1 MGRFVKAMEGSVRA
15 VQRACLIRGNAA
27 CTPTMFLCQ
36 ASQQL
41 HPSDHACYRALLQ
54 DSQNLAAHLP
64 VSSYSPAPSSS
75 PPAAPR
81 VTSGSST
88 CSHHPSTQQLRSR
101 HAKQTPS
108 PLCWRDVQQRE
119 FRGGPHS
126 SEQELHLPHIPS
138 ARKASGVGGKL
149 SPLSAPPL
157 ASPPALSTPLVQG
170 GGTPPVQ
177 GAGAS
182 GEGDVCT
189 PELQRTPRSG
199 HSGGCGRGGG
209 GDAGNTGGSGGR
221 QVATP
226 HNATAGTEGVA
237 AGTGPF
243 TQRYPAV
250 LPALPASRLRV
261 TSECD
266 DAPTPVP
273 YRSHLTAAADSFVL
287 PADGPDAH
295 AWEQSNGGHQSD
307 AHRAAALGPWPPSC
321 AVPPAS
327 RNSFSFR
334 RRAFAAAT
342 STASPSAT
350 WLRRRSPDPRRGG
363 AESDSGAGHRFTA
376 SHHQGRGGRAGR
388 SYFQGGGSGPC
399 SPLLG
404 RLLGDG
410 IGHDSGRPCS
420 AGLGVGRQSATLWPR
435 EPGPC
440 TSSPLAPKQ
449 LSLSPAAA
457 AAGAAEAAAATAGVA
472 RVGAA
477 TRAAGAKSSA
487 AAAGPAAGTAAAPSA
502 ATSAKANRAATDVP
516 LAEGDI
522 KRPLGSRQPHSKP
535 TLARQGAGAGGTCA
549 PAVPTPS
556 ADSAAPQGAQAPVAA
571 RQQRRSNSH
580 VLPGRA
586 PGKDLQLLAAYVPGA
601 ARNLGAVPALAAGR
615 RAWGHSPGS
624 RAHIEKPKKQ
634 AVTPAAEVKVAA
646 GGGGVAQGA
655 AHRAASVARSLAPAG
670 RGRSEAGRAAGAAS
684 ADRACLHPRREK
696 PGASKTAGAAG
707 LGADGG
713 MPLRPA
719 SAKRNLYSSFEDT
732 ARGRHV

>member
-1 MGRFVKAMEGSVRA
+1 
-15 VQRACLIRGNAA
+15 
-27 CTPTMFLCQ
+27 MFLCP
-36 ASQQL
+36 ASQKL
-41 HPSDHACYRALLQ
+41 HPCDRASCRALLQ

-75 PPAAPR
+75 PPAAPWATSGR
-81 VTSGSST
+81 SGSST
-88 CSHHPSTQQLRSR
+88 CSHHPSTQQLHLR

-108 PLCWRDVQQRE
+108 PLCWRDLQQSE
-119 FRGGPHS
+119 FPGGPHS
-126 SEQELHLPHIPS
+126 SERELHLPHIPS
-138 ARKASGVGGKL
+138 ARKASGVGQKL

-157 ASPPALSTPLVQG
+157 ARPPALSTPLAQS

-177 GAGAS
+177 GVGAS
-182 GEGDVCT
+182 GEGDIGT

-199 HSGGCGRGGG
+199 RSGGGGRGGGG
-209 GDAGNTGGSGGR
+209 GDAGGSGGR
-221 QVATP
+221 QAVTP
-226 HNATAGTEGVA
+226 CNAAAGTEELA

-250 LPALPASRLRV
+250 LPAPPASRLRG

-273 YRSHLTAAADSFVL
+273 YRSHITAAADSFVL
-287 PADGPDAH
+287 PAGGPDSH
-295 AWEQSNGGHQSD
+295 SWDQSSGGHQSD
-307 AHRAAALGPWPPSC
+307 AHRVAALGPWPPSC
-321 AVPPAS
+321 AIQPAS

-342 STASPSAT
+342 STVSPSAT

-363 AESDSGAGHRFTA
+363 VESDFGAGHRFSA

-399 SPLLG
+399 LPLLG
-404 RLLGDG
+404 RLVGDG
-410 IGHDSGRPCS
+410 TGLDSGRPCS
-420 AGLGVGRQSATLWPR
+420 SGVGVGRQSATLWPR

-440 TSSPLAPKQ
+440 TTSPLAPKQ

-457 AAGAAEAAAATAGVA
+457 AAGAAAAAMVGVA
-472 RVGAA
+472 WAGAA
-477 TRAAGAKSSA
+477 TGAAGAKSSA
-487 AAAGPAAGTAAAPSA
+487 AAAGPAAGTAAAQST
-502 ATSAKANRAATDVP
+502 ATSAKVYRAATDVP
-516 LAEGDI
+516 LAGGDTR
-522 KRPLGSRQPHSKP
+522 RPLGSRQPLSKP
-535 TLARQGAGAGGTCA
+535 TLARHGTGAGGTCVS
-549 PAVPTPS
+549 AVTTPS
-556 ADSAAPQGAQAPVAA
+556 ADSATAHGAQAPAAA
-571 RQQRRSNSH
+571 RQQRRSSSH

-624 RAHIEKPKKQ
+624 RAHVHKPKEQ

-655 AHRAASVARSLAPAG
+655 AYRAASVARSLAAAE
-670 RGRSEAGRAAGAAS
+670 RRRSEAGRATGAAS
-684 ADRACLHPRREK
+684 VDRACLHPRREK
-696 PGASKTAGAAG
+696 PGASKSCGKMVGAAG
-707 LGADGG
+707 FRADGG

>member
-1 MGRFVKAMEGSVRA
+1 
-15 VQRACLIRGNAA
+15 
-27 CTPTMFLCQ
+27 MFLCP

-41 HPSDHACYRALLQ
+41 HPCDRACCRALLQ

-81 VTSGSST
+81 AT
-88 CSHHPSTQQLRSR
+88 SHHPSTQQLHSR

-108 PLCWRDVQQRE
+108 PLCWRDLQQSE
-119 FRGGPHS
+119 FRAGPHS

-149 SPLSAPPL
+149 SPLSALPL
-157 ASPPALSTPLVQG
+157 TSPPALSTPLVQG

-177 GAGAS
+177 GGGAS
-182 GEGDVCT
+182 GEGDACT

-199 HSGGCGRGGG
+199 RSGGGGRRGGG
-209 GDAGNTGGSGGR
+209 GSDAGGSGGR

-226 HNATAGTEGVA
+226 RNAAAGTEGLA
-237 AGTGPF
+237 AGTGPY

-250 LPALPASRLRV
+250 LPALPASRLCA

-273 YRSHLTAAADSFVL
+273 YRSHLTAAIGSFVL
-287 PADGPDAH
+287 PADGPDPH
-295 AWEQSNGGHQSD
+295 AWDQSSGGHQND

-410 IGHDSGRPCS
+410 IEHDSGRPCS

-435 EPGPC
+435 EPGLC
-440 TSSPLAPKQ
+440 TSPPLAPKQ

-457 AAGAAEAAAATAGVA
+457 TAGEATAGAAAVAATAGA
-472 RVGAA
+472 AGPGA
-477 TRAAGAKSSA
+477 TQAAGAKSSA
-487 AAAGPAAGTAAAPSA
+487 RTAGLATGTAAAPSA
-502 ATSAKANRAATDVP
+502 ATTAKANRASTDVP
-516 LAEGDI
+516 LAGGDI

-535 TLARQGAGAGGTCA
+535 TLARQGAGAGGTGA
-549 PAVPTPS
+549 SAVPTPS
-556 ADSAAPQGAQAPVAA
+556 ADSAAPQGAQVPAA
-571 RQQRRSNSH
+571 TRQQRRSYPH
-580 VLPGRA
+580 ALPGRA

-601 ARNLGAVPALAAGR
+601 ARHPGAVPALAAGR

-624 RAHIEKPKKQ
+624 RAHIDKPKEQ

-696 PGASKTAGAAG
+696 PVASTSCGKMAGAAG